1 MGIRRPGRHR
11 RHRAV
16 ERAGRYGWAGGT
28 GTSAHIVPSTGT
40 IAILLT
46 QVAADSTVPP
56 QWMRDFWRYAA
67 S

>member
-1 MGIRRPGRHR
+1 M
-11 RHRAV
+11 